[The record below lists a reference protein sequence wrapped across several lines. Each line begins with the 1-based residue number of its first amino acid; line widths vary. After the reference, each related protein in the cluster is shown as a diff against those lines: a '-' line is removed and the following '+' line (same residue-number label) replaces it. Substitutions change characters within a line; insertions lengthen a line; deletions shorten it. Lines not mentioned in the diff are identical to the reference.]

1 MISRSSQYVGVYVD
15 VSNTAQNGGF
25 GMQFDILREFAC
37 RGEAVPVRLNA
48 YVAHDP
54 QRAMEDPSYRS
65 GQRGFHDKLREQG
78 FKVIV
83 KNTKWYRD
91 EKGDRVGKANADLD
105 LAVDALMQ
113 SEKLDRV
120 LLVTGDGDFV
130 KVVAALQNKGC
141 RVEVVAFDNVSP
153 DLRSEADNYLSGYL
167 IPNLLGFPSAVNAAK
182 GKNWGELGS
191 RVRGT
196 CYYYNQTKGFG
207 FLRFMKQVNAT
218 LWDVDSRKPDSPYS
232 TAFFHY
238 SDLPSEIDPSVL
250 PTRETIFE
258 FDLKKSAKSEEG
270 EEQVSFAAGSMKA
283 LSTSSQ
289 G

>member
-1 MISRSSQYVGVYVD
+1 MMSRNSQHVGVYVD
-15 VSNTAQNGGF
+15 VSNITQNGGF
-25 GMQFDILREFAC
+25 GMQFNILREFAC
-37 RGEAVPVRLNA
+37 RGDAIPVRLNA

-54 QRAMEDPSYRS
+54 QRAMDDPAYKS

-120 LLVTGDGDFV
+120 MLVTGDGDFV

-153 DLRSEADNYLSGYL
+153 ELRSEADNFLSGYL
-167 IPNLLGFPSAVNAAK
+167 IPNLLGFTSIVTTTK
-182 GKNWGELGS
+182 GKEWGEVGS

-196 CYYYNQTKGFG
+196 CYYYNQSKGFG
-207 FLRFMKQVNAT
+207 FLRFMKEISMA
-218 LWDVDSRKPDSPYS
+218 LWDVDSRKPESPYS
-232 TAFFHY
+232 TAFFHRT
-238 SDLPSEIDPSVL
+238 DLPSEIDPLLL

-258 FDLKKSAKSEEG
+258 FELKKSTKREEDG
-270 EEQVSFAAGSMKA
+270 EQVSFAVGSLKA
-283 LSTSSQ
+283 LST
-289 G
+289 